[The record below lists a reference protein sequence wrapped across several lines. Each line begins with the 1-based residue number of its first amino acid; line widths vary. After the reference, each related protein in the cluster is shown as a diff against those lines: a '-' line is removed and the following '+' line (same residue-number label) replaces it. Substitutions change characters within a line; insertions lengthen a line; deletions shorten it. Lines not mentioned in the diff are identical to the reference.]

1 MMISIDKIV
10 HQTLLLDGTDFPMD
24 ENKKEKKK

>member
-10 HQTLLLDGTDFPMD
+10 HQTLLLDGTDFPID
-24 ENKKEKKK
+24 ENKKKKKK